1 MNVRWIIRP
10 ALGGGA
16 AVLIAGLRATPMAQA
31 SANDGNGNGVPCD
44 TAALV
49 AAINAANSS
58 GGATLNLARRC
69 TYNVTTASSP
79 NPQLG
84 DTGLPVIT
92 SRITL
97 NGSRT
102 TIAGNN
108 STFRILMV
116 TGSGNL
122 TVQNLT
128 ITGGNTPGPGG
139 GIFNDEGTLVL
150 NNTRVTGNTSAG
162 GMMSAGGG
170 IASGTF
176 ATGPLGTTVLNRS
189 QVDHNTS
196 SGSAGGILNHGGTLV
211 LSGSKVDDNTAAQGG
226 GGIASGTGGMGGA
239 GSSVLVLNSSQVS
252 DNTAN
257 GGPMA
262 GAGGI
267 ANGGTATISGSDIED
282 NTAPGGAGGGILNH
296 GVMTMSSTRVT
307 GNTAPADSAGD
318 QGIGGGIANIN
329 LAQVAPGAVNGG
341 ILVISFSKIDR
352 NSASGQGGGI
362 FEATITTTGVAAGG
376 PLTLTFSQ
384 VTRNQATEGGGIF
397 AVPGSPVS
405 ILFTAVARNTVGNC
419 APAGTILGCQG

>member
-1 MNVRWIIRP
+1 MGRSHEDR
-10 ALGGGA
+10 GA
-16 AVLIAGLRATPMAQA
+16 AKELA
-31 SANDGNGNGVPCD
+31 
-44 TAALV
+44 
-49 AAINAANSS
+49 
-58 GGATLNLARRC
+58 ATLNLASRC
-69 TYNVTTASSP
+69 TYNVTTASST

-92 SRITL
+92 TRITL

-102 TIAGNN
+102 TIAGNG

-122 TVQNLT
+122 TLQNLT
-128 ITGGNTPGPGG
+128 ITGGNTPGPGC
-139 GIFNDEGTLVL
+139 GIFNEEGTLVL

-189 QVDHNTS
+189 EVDHNTS
-196 SGSAGGILNHGGTLV
+196 SASAGGILNHGGTLV
-211 LSGSKVDDNTAAQGG
+211 LSSSKVDDNTAAQGG

-239 GSSVLVLNSSQVS
+239 GSSLLVLSSSQVS

-257 GGPMA
+257 GGP
-262 GAGGI
+262 
-267 ANGGTATISGSDIED
+267 
-282 NTAPGGAGGGILNH
+282 GGGILNH
-296 GVMTMSSTRVT
+296 GVMTMSFTSVT

-329 LAQVAPGAVNGG
+329 LGQVAPGAVNGG
-341 ILVISFSKIDR
+341 ILTVVSSKINR

-362 FEATITTTGVAAGG
+362 FEATITTSGVAAGG

-384 VTRNQATEGGGIF
+384 VTRNQAAQGGGIF

-405 ILFTAVARNTVGNC
+405 LLFTTVARNAVGNC
-419 APAGTILGCQG
+419 APAIPGCQG